1 MARPKKLVPSYL
13 SHSSGQARVLISG
26 KYHYLGKYGS
36 PESKIEY
43 GRLVALMQSG
53 QPIPAK
59 RAPQAPVGLTV
70 GALVLRFITE
80 LQASYSGPRVP
91 SQVSVMRS
99 AVRPLIELYCDTPAV
114 ELGPLALA
122 AVRARMVELMW
133 ARTTINNQISRI
145 KQIWKWAVSKELIAV
160 ECWQRLLTVSG
171 LQKGRSKAMEPEPR
185 RPVSREHIEAV
196 RAEVSPL
203 VRDLID
209 LHLAT
214 GARSGEL
221 LSLTREMVDNSSAV
235 WIAQLE
241 RHKTAHHGNSRRLH
255 FGPVAQAVLA
265 KYLERSSKRTPLFQI
280 TRTGY
285 CRAITRACERLKI
298 PRWVPHQLRHTH
310 ATMVREQFG
319 IEHAQAALGHSSVDM
334 TAHYAHA
341 SEARAAEVA
350 KEIG

>member
-1 MARPKKLVPSYL
+1 ML
-13 SHSSGQARVLISG
+13 
-26 KYHYLGKYGS
+26 
-36 PESKIEY
+36 E
-43 GRLVALMQSG
+43 
-53 QPIPAK
+53 
-59 RAPQAPVGLTV
+59 
-70 GALVLRFITE
+70 
-80 LQASYSGPRVP
+80 
-91 SQVSVMRS
+91 
-99 AVRPLIELYCDTPAV
+99 
-114 ELGPLALA
+114 
-122 AVRARMVELMW
+122 
-133 ARTTINNQISRI
+133 
-145 KQIWKWAVSKELIAV
+145 V

-185 RPVSREHIEAV
+185 RPVSWEHIEAV

-209 LHLAT
+209 LQLAT

-221 LSLTREMVDNSSAV
+221 LAVTRASLDCSGAV
-235 WIAQLE
+235 WVARLGA
-241 RHKTAHHGNSRRLH
+241 HKTAHLGKARALH
-255 FGPVAQAVLA
+255 FGPQSQEILQRYTGPG
-265 KYLERSSKRTPLFQI
+265 KPGSPKSPLFRI

-310 ATMVREQFG
+310 ATLVRDQFG

-334 TAHYAHA
+334 TAHYARA